1 MFKINNSIANNRNV
15 HRGTHNTTYTMNIV
29 PQTNVERFNQWMTET
44 VKSIWYSDEAAMAY
58 ARLKVASHH
67 ITTVKRKIN
76 GRTN

>member
-1 MFKINNSIANNRNV
+1 
-15 HRGTHNTTYTMNIV
+15 MNIV